1 MNTLKNRYKNSKFQS
16 KLMIIFVLTALLPIA
31 LILTVSF
38 VLNAKNMT
46 DKVDQLMINNLVRI
60 ADRTNLNL
68 QIYTNSL
75 YQMYQ
80 DELITENI
88 KILMDNSSSQAVAY
102 NQINNR
108 LKQYN
113 TADSGIRCISV
124 ICSDG
129 KAVVYDFETDSYM
142 NNLWKDY

>member
-1 MNTLKNRYKNSKFQS
+1 M
-16 KLMIIFVLTALLPIA
+16 MIFVLTALLPIA

-46 DKVDQLMINNLVRI
+46 DKVDQLMINNLIRI

-80 DELITENI
+80 DEIITENI
-88 KILMDNSSSQAVAY
+88 KIL
-102 NQINNR
+102 
-108 LKQYN
+108 
-113 TADSGIRCISV
+113 SGERGEEALFSHFQKGI
-124 ICSDG
+124 
-129 KAVVYDFETDSYM
+129 
-142 NNLWKDY
+142 

>member
-60 ADRTNLNL
+60 ADRTN
-68 QIYTNSL
+68 SL
-75 YQMYQ
+75 
-80 DELITENI
+80 
-88 KILMDNSSSQAVAY
+88 
-102 NQINNR
+102 
-108 LKQYN
+108 
-113 TADSGIRCISV
+113 G
-124 ICSDG
+124 
-129 KAVVYDFETDSYM
+129 
-142 NNLWKDY
+142 

>member
-1 MNTLKNRYKNSKFQS
+1 MIAVVLKFPKRESVMKTLKNRYKNSKFQS

-113 TADSGIRCISV
+113 TCLLYTSRYSRCIRATR
-124 ICSDG
+124 
-129 KAVVYDFETDSYM
+129 KR
-142 NNLWKDY
+142 